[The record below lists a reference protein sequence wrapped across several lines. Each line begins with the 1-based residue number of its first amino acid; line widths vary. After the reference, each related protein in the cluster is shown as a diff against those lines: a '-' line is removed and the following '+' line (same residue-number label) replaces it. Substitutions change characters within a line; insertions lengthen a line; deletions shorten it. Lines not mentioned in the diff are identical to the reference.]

1 MINVFQGISSSSV
14 ELARELP
21 VVIVL
26 GFFVVLALG
35 ASLGATKVG
44 VQYLV
49 ARRGLVV
56 GGHRRKFPR
65 LLPGSPWLNKNK
77 MILC

>member
-1 MINVFQGISSSSV
+1 M

-21 VVIVL
+21 AVIVL
-26 GFFVVLALG
+26 GSFVVLALG
-35 ASLGATKVG
+35 VSLEATKVG

-65 LLPGSPWLNKNK
+65 LLLGSPWLNKDK